1 MKIGIL
7 TFHCAANYGAVFQ
20 TYGLQEVL
28 KKLGHEVYI
37 VNYRPDY
44 LLNPYLPFKFH
55 YNTKRSLL
63 SNIKDY
69 IRQYFLVNP
78 TRKKRLRLFEDFQR
92 TQLRMCPIS
101 AIPEMDIVVFGS
113 DQIWNTHITDGDF
126 DDMFIGK
133 TKVFKGKYLV
143 AYAASAGYMDAI
155 CNDEKLVNALLEFDA
170 LSVRE
175 DSLSRHLEKAL
186 NVPVSVVL
194 DPVLLAGKDTFNQI
208 AKVPSFQR
216 PYLLTFQLGG
226 DSRVSQIGQRMAKEK
241 GLIYKEIRSST
252 ESLNRDIFTNLAPTE
267 VLGYFKQA
275 DYIITSSF
283 HGTALSVLFEKSFN
297 VVSVSVRADERADM
311 LLTGLGLS
319 SRKIIGEQHINNSR
333 IDYNSV
339 NEILE
344 CRRESSMAFL
354 KENLSNALS
363 IKNSYYCS
371 KT

>member
-28 KKLGHEVYI
+28 MKLGHEVY
-37 VNYRPDY
+37 VVDYRPDY
-44 LLNPYLPFKFH
+44 LLEPYLPFKFH

-69 IRQYFLVNP
+69 IRQYLLVNP
-78 TRKKRLRLFEDFQR
+78 TRKKRLRLFDDFQQK
-92 TQLRMCPIS
+92 QLRLCPIS
-101 AIPEMDIVVFGS
+101 AISELDFIVFGS
-113 DQIWNTHITDGDF
+113 DQIWNTHITDGDY

-133 TKVFKGKYLV
+133 TKIFEGKHLV
-143 AYAASAGYMDAI
+143 AYAASAGYMEAVH
-155 CNDEKLVNALLEFDA
+155 NDEKLVRALLGFDA

-175 DSLSRHLEKAL
+175 DSLSRHLENAL
-186 NVPVSVVL
+186 NAPVSVVL
-194 DPVLLAGKDTFNQI
+194 DPVLLAGKDIFYRV
-208 AKVPSFQR
+208 AKVPSLQK

-226 DSRVSQIGQRMAKEK
+226 DSRVSQIGQQMAKEK
-241 GLIYKEIRSST
+241 GLIYREIRSST
-252 ESLNRDIFTNLAPTE
+252 ESLNRDILTSLSPSE

-297 VVSVSVRADERADM
+297 VVSISVRIDERADM

-319 SRKIIGEQHINNSR
+319 SRKIIEEQQINDSR

-339 NEILE
+339 NAILE
-344 CRRESSMAFL
+344 RRRANSLAFL
-354 KENLSNALS
+354 KENLS
-363 IKNSYYCS
+363 II
-371 KT
+371 